1 MLREET
7 NVPLACELIL
17 LGRAQTLQSKRL
29 IFMIIFSL
37 LFQCRI
43 TIQPNSTTIKGS
55 LGLRITGIS
64 VPTEVQLG
72 ADVLL
77 ECSFDLEGS
86 NLYALK
92 WYKGQHG
99 ACVSFPFLII
109 IILYILFLIGTKAYT
124 YIFIYFGLFKG
135 TKLRSHSCE
144 KNFSYNLALE

>member
-1 MLREET
+1 LGGFEGIARPLFSPSVIELMLREET

-43 TIQPNSTTIKGS
+43 TIQPNSTTTIKGS

-99 ACVSFPFLII
+99 ASVSFSFLTIFH
-109 IILYILFLIGTKAYT
+109 LYILFFYL
-124 YIFIYFGLFKG
+124 
-135 TKLRSHSCE
+135 
-144 KNFSYNLALE
+144 